1 VKWIGAEDRSGSY
14 ARSDWKPRERWVYL
28 VVVEEGAPG
37 DITGVCLTRIPESVP
52 FHDPF
57 ASQAHALANRIVFP
71 LGRGPGRPA
80 GAPEL
85 GALVSVARRYA
96 ELFDAGQSLPGYPRW
111 QQNKN
116 LELDALDPAVLKDGE
131 RIRFIEESRLAPYLH
146 QYSPRPPVPGPDDYN
161 SARPRATDWQWAD
174 GTPLPPDRWPPAEY
188 HGPLYGCE
196 GSHAHDAHWIPPTPV
211 LNDGK
216 RSWCPGQ
223 PEEPAEA
230 PYPGFPERYPS
241 GADSLL
247 GDDIAGRPEQEGGAA
262 ASVMLYIGTGEGRK
276 RFACELCGA
285 AVFSRTGIPSPEF
298 ACNGCGAQYAST
310 ALSEGSEADGCQH
323 S

>member
-1 VKWIGAEDRSGSY
+1 VKWIGAEDWSGSY

-52 FHDPF
+52 AHDPF
-57 ASQAHALANRIVFP
+57 ASQAHALVNRIVFP

-96 ELFDAGQSLPGYPRW
+96 ELFDAGQSLPGYSRW

-131 RIRFIEESRLAPYLH
+131 RIRFIEESRLAPY
-146 QYSPRPPVPGPDDYN
+146 PDDYN

-196 GSHAHDAHWIPPTPV
+196 GSHVHDAHWIPPTPV

-223 PEEPAEA
+223 PEEPTADLELPEEPDRPFTAEELLTLQHKRPGPDQA
-230 PYPGFPERYPS
+230 PPG
-241 GADSLL
+241 
-247 GDDIAGRPEQEGGAA
+247 
-262 ASVMLYIGTGEGRK
+262 VMLYIGTGEGRK

-285 AVFSRTGIPSPEF
+285 TVFFRTGIPSPEF